1 MAGQPLIALP
11 GRHRRRLAPTTRAA
25 VVSLAWLAVVV
36 IAPRVAPPPEI
47 RAGALFVH
55 LISMLIGF
63 GAVLFVDWSGIL
75 FLAGRHSFGDV
86 LRTAESALTP
96 TWIGFTGLL
105 ASGALLHPQVTYLT
119 VVKLLA
125 VLVVGLNGVY
135 AGTVAA
141 RLSRHRGHRPPTP
154 LLVQAGLATAVSQL
168 AWWTAVIIGFLNSQ
182 TS

>member
-11 GRHRRRLAPTTRAA
+11 GRHRRRLAPSTRAA

-36 IAPRVAPPPEI
+36 IAPRVAPPPDV
-47 RAGALFVH
+47 RAAALFAH

-75 FLAGRHSFGDV
+75 FLAGRRSFGDV

-105 ASGALLHPQVTYLT
+105 ISGMLLHPQVTYLT
-119 VVKLLA
+119 TVKLLA
-125 VLVVGLNGVY
+125 VLVVGLNGIY
-135 AGTVAA
+135 AGTLAA
-141 RLSRHRGHRPPTP
+141 RLSRFHGRRPPTS
-154 LLVQAGLATAVSQL
+154 LLAGAGLATAVSQL

-182 TS
+182 SP